1 MGWVLEAECNVKE
14 ATPSGK
20 VREERE
26 QGRGEGQA
34 LNSLGAQHAAEA
46 KSRGVLDAWARSG
59 RPCVPA
65 KGGAWARNKG
75 KKQSEETSGK

>member
-1 MGWVLEAECNVKE
+1 MKE

-26 QGRGEGQA
+26 QGRDEGQA

-46 KSRGVLDAWARSG
+46 NSQGVLDTWARSEQWEAAE
-59 RPCVPA
+59 RRNIWEIIPTEF
-65 KGGAWARNKG
+65 GGCG
-75 KKQSEETSGK
+75 

>member
-1 MGWVLEAECNVKE
+1 MKE

-26 QGRGEGQA
+26 QGRDEGQA

-46 KSRGVLDAWARSG
+46 NSQGVLDTWARSG

-65 KGGAWARNKG
+65 KGGAWARNNG
-75 KKQSEETSGK
+75 KQQSEETSGK